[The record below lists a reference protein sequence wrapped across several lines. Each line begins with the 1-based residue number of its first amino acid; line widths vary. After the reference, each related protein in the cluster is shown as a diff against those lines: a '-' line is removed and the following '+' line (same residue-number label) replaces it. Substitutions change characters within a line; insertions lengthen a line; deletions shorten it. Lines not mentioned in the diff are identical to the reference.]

1 MTRCL
6 HRPLPAHDRLKL
18 LELYTHCKDAKR
30 VNNAALHR
38 LPEERVELRAGNTGQ
53 IFAVNAWSYGAD
65 GEEGDFARMTAAE
78 CRREYFFKN
87 LQTETLL
94 PLKKQV
100 QVMLLANI
108 DVKQG
113 LRNGARGVV

>member
-1 MTRCL
+1 MGYSLSLGSTVL
-6 HRPLPAHDRLKL
+6 STTL
-18 LELYTHCKDAKR
+18 T
-30 VNNAALHR
+30 NN
-38 LPEERVELRAGNTGQ
+38 
-53 IFAVNAWSYGAD
+53 GAD

-94 PLKKQV
+94 PLKKQA

-113 LRNGARGVV
+113 LRNGASVV